1 MAKAKKLP
9 SGKWRV
15 LLYVGKDDAGKRQ
28 YKSFTAETKKQAE
41 ADAALYSINKKKQE
55 AAKMTIGEA
64 IDRYIDSKENV
75 LSPSTI
81 RGYRGIRKNCL
92 QGIMDVPLDDVTNM
106 IVQSAINRDALH
118 LSPKS
123 LRNAHGLLSA
133 ALAVYLPDFT
143 LRTTLPAKDHKIVEL
158 PSPKEVIN
166 AIRGTDVELPC
177 MLALWLS
184 LRMSEVRG
192 IKYSDIKNGVLTI
205 RSTKINIDGQDVV
218 RQKTKTYNSTR
229 KIRVPD
235 RIMKLIEN
243 QKQDSDSEFVVTLSG
258 QAIYKRLS
266 RLLERNGIQH
276 MRFHDLRH
284 MNASVMLQ
292 LGVPDKYAME
302 RGGWSTD
309 STLKQV
315 YQHTFDDKRIEIDSQ
330 IDDYFNKL
338 L

>member
-1 MAKAKKLP
+1 
-9 SGKWRV
+9 
-15 LLYVGKDDAGKRQ
+15 
-28 YKSFTAETKKQAE
+28 
-41 ADAALYSINKKKQE
+41 
-55 AAKMTIGEA
+55 MTIGEA
-64 IDRYIDSKENV
+64 IENYNQSKENV
-75 LSPSTI
+75 LSPSTL

-92 QGIMDVPLDDVTNM
+92 QGIMDVPLDDVTNA
-106 IVQSAINRDALH
+106 IVQSAINQDALH
-118 LSPKS
+118 MSPKS

-133 ALAVYLPDFT
+133 ALATYLPDFT
-143 LRTTLPAKDHKIVEL
+143 LRTTMPAKEHKIIEL
-158 PSPKEVIN
+158 PSPQEVIN

-192 IKYSDIKNGVLTI
+192 IRYSDINGDVLTI
-205 RSTKINIDGQDVV
+205 RSTKIAVGSQDVV
-218 RQKTKTYNSTR
+218 RNQTKTYNSTR
-229 KIRVPD
+229 KLRLPKY
-235 RIMKLIEN
+235 IMALIEK
-243 QKQDSDSEFVVTLSG
+243 QKENRTSEYVVELPRQSIYRHFLRAL
-258 QAIYKRLS
+258 QA
-266 RLLERNGIQH
+266 NGVQH

-284 MNASVMLQ
+284 MNASVMLK

-315 YQHTFDDKRIEIDSQ
+315 YQHTFDDKRNEIDSQ

>member
-1 MAKAKKLP
+1 MASAKKLP
-9 SGKWRV
+9 SGMWRV
-15 LLYVGKDDAGKRQ
+15 LLYDGKDESGKRK
-28 YKSFTAETKKQAE
+28 YKSFTAATKKQAE
-41 ADAALYSINKKKQE
+41 AEAALYAIQKKKQE
-55 AAKMTIGEA
+55 QSGMTVGEA
-64 IDRYIDSKENV
+64 IDAYIQSKENV

-81 RGYRGIRKNCL
+81 GGYRVSRRNQL
-92 QGIMDVPLDDVTNM
+92 QGLMDIKLDDIDNKT
-106 IVQSAINRDALH
+106 VQAEINREALR
-118 LSPKS
+118 LSPKT

-143 LRTTLPAKDHKIVEL
+143 LRTTLPAKDHKVIEL
-158 PSPKEVIN
+158 PSPQDVIN
-166 AIRGTDVELPC
+166 AIRGTEIELPC

-235 RIMKLIEN
+235 HIMQLIEK
-243 QKQDSDSEFVVTLSG
+243 QKQDNDNEFVVTLSG

-292 LGVPDKYAME
+292 LGIPDKYAME